1 MARTG
6 AKPRKTKTQSFYD
19 KIAEVHNLTLKVNGY
34 RASVSKFLRSL
45 DLKVDRETSVLD
57 AGCGTGLV
65 TLGFYDAGFRPGK
78 TVALDLS
85 LASLNLAMEQF
96 DKEKRTRKKKITGV
110 QGNVLHLPFEDESFD
125 LVFSCGVLEYVPID
139 EGLREMSRVLKPH
152 GRLVFIPVKPSLVGS
167 MLEFLYNFKI
177 HPLESVRESAKN
189 YFKIV
194 GNYSFPVAEPI
205 AWSKAIFLLEKK

>member
-6 AKPRKTKTQSFYD
+6 AKPHKTKTQSFYD
-19 KIAEVHNLTLKVNGY
+19 RIAEVHNLTLKLSGY
-34 RASVSKFLRSL
+34 RASVAKFLRSL
-45 DLKVDRETSVLD
+45 DLTVGRETSVLD

-65 TLGFYDAGFRPGK
+65 TLGFYDAGFKPGR

-85 LASLNLAMEQF
+85 LGSLKLAMEQF
-96 DKEKRTRKKKITGV
+96 GKEKKTRRKNIIAV
-110 QGNVLHLPFEDESFD
+110 QGNVLQLPFEDESFD
-125 LVFSCGVLEYVPID
+125 LVFSCGVLEYVPLD
-139 EGLREMSRVLKPH
+139 DGLREMSRVLKTH

-177 HPLESVRESAKN
+177 HPLESVRVSAKK

-194 GNYSFPVAEPI
+194 GNYNFPVAEPI

>member
-1 MARTG
+1 MTG
-6 AKPRKTKTQSFYD
+6 VKPRIAKTQTFYD
-19 KIAEVHNLTLKVNGY
+19 RIAEVHNLTLKLNGY
-34 RASVSKFLRSL
+34 RASVAKFLRSL

-65 TLGFYDAGFRPGK
+65 TLGFYDAGFKPGK

-85 LASLNLAMEQF
+85 LASLDLAIEQF
-96 DKEKRTRKKKITGV
+96 GKERKTKKKNIIGV
-110 QGNVLHLPFEDESFD
+110 QGNVLQLPFEDESFD
-125 LVFSCGVLEYVPID
+125 LVFSCGVLEYVPLD
-139 EGLREMSRVLKPH
+139 EGLREMSRVLKQH

-177 HPLESVRESAKN
+177 HPLESVRASAKK
-189 YFKIV
+189 YFRIV

>member
-6 AKPRKTKTQSFYD
+6 AKPRRTQTQNFYD
-19 KIAEVHNLTLKVNGY
+19 RIAEVHNLTLKINGY
-34 RASVSKFLRSL
+34 RASVAKFLRSL
-45 DLKVDRETSVLD
+45 DLKVDADSTVLD

-65 TLGFYDAGFRPGK
+65 TMGFYDAGFKPGR
-78 TVALDLS
+78 TIALDLS
-85 LASLNLAMEQF
+85 FGSLKLAMEQF
-96 DKEKRTRKKKITGV
+96 GMEKKTRKKNIIAA
-110 QGNVLHLPFEDESFD
+110 QGNVLQLPFDDESFD
-125 LVFSCGVLEYVPID
+125 LVFSCGVLEYVPLD
-139 EGLREMSRVLKPH
+139 DGLREMCRVLKPH

-177 HPLESVRESAKN
+177 HPLESVRASAKK

>member
-1 MARTG
+1 MART
-6 AKPRKTKTQSFYD
+6 AVKPRKTKTQNFYD
-19 KIAEVHNLTLKVNGY
+19 RIAEVHNLTLKVNGY
-34 RASVSKFLRSL
+34 RVSVAKFLRSL
-45 DLKVDRETSVLD
+45 DLKVDRNTSVLD

-65 TLGFYDAGFRPGK
+65 TLGFYDAGFKPGK

-85 LASLNLAMEQF
+85 KASLKLAMEQF
-96 DKEKRTRKKKITGV
+96 GKEKKTKAKKIIGV

-125 LVFSCGVLEYVPID
+125 LIFSCGVLEYVPID
-139 EGLREMSRVLKPH
+139 EGLREMSRVLKSH

-177 HPLESVRESAKN
+177 HPLESVKASARK
-189 YFKIV
+189 YFNIV
-194 GNYSFPVAEPI
+194 GNHKFPVAEPI

>member
-1 MARTG
+1 MTRTG
-6 AKPRKTKTQSFYD
+6 AKPRKTKTQNFYD
-19 KIAEVHNLTLKVNGY
+19 RIAEVHNLTLKLNGY
-34 RASVSKFLRSL
+34 RASVAKFLRSL
-45 DLKVDRETSVLD
+45 DLKVDRETAVLD

-96 DKEKRTRKKKITGV
+96 VKDKRTRKKKIIGV

-177 HPLESVRESAKN
+177 HPLESVRVSAKK

>member
-34 RASVSKFLRSL
+34 RASVAKFLRSL

-65 TLGFYDAGFRPGK
+65 TMGFYDAGFKPGK
-78 TVALDLS
+78 MVALDLS

-96 DKEKRTRKKKITGV
+96 GKERKTRKKKIIGV

-139 EGLREMSRVLKPH
+139 DGLREMSRVLKPH

-177 HPLESVRESAKN
+177 HPLESVRASAKK

>member
-1 MARTG
+1 MART
-6 AKPRKTKTQSFYD
+6 AVKPRKTKTQNFYD
-19 KIAEVHNLTLKVNGY
+19 RIAEVHNLTLKVNGY
-34 RASVSKFLRSL
+34 RVSVAKFLRSL
-45 DLKVDRETSVLD
+45 DLKVDRNTSVLD

-65 TLGFYDAGFRPGK
+65 TLGFYDAGFKPGK

-85 LASLNLAMEQF
+85 KASLKLAMEQF
-96 DKEKRTRKKKITGV
+96 GKEKKTKAKKIIGV

-125 LVFSCGVLEYVPID
+125 LIFSCGVLEYVPID
-139 EGLREMSRVLKPH
+139 EGLREMSRVLKSH

-177 HPLESVRESAKN
+177 HPLYSVKASARK
-189 YFKIV
+189 YFNIV
-194 GNYSFPVAEPI
+194 GNHKFPVAEPI

>member
-1 MARTG
+1 MTRTG
-6 AKPRKTKTQSFYD
+6 AKQRKMKTQNFYD
-19 KIAEVHNLTLKVNGY
+19 RIAEVHNLTLKLNGY
-34 RASVSKFLRSL
+34 RASVAKFLRSL

-65 TLGFYDAGFRPGK
+65 TLGFYDAGFKPGK

-85 LASLNLAMEQF
+85 AGSLKLAMEQF
-96 DKEKRTRKKKITGV
+96 AKDRKTRRKNIIAV
-110 QGNVLHLPFEDESFD
+110 QGNVLQLPFEDESFD
-125 LVFSCGVLEYVPID
+125 LIFSCGVLEYVPLD
-139 EGLREMSRVLKPH
+139 DGLREMSRILKSH
-152 GRLVFIPVKPSLVGS
+152 GRLVFIPVKPSLVGA

-177 HPLESVRESAKN
+177 HPLESVRASAKK

-194 GNYSFPVAEPI
+194 GNHSFPIGEPI

>member
-6 AKPRKTKTQSFYD
+6 AKPRKTKTQNFYD
-19 KIAEVHNLTLKVNGY
+19 RIAEVHNLTLKLNGY
-34 RASVSKFLRSL
+34 RVSVAKFLRSL
-45 DLKVDRETSVLD
+45 DLKVSRETSVLD

-65 TLGFYDAGFRPGK
+65 TLGFYDAGFKPGK

-96 DKEKRTRKKKITGV
+96 GKEKRTRKKNIIGV
-110 QGNVLHLPFEDESFD
+110 QGNVLQLPFDDESFD
-125 LVFSCGVLEYVPID
+125 LVFSCGVLEYVPLD
-139 EGLREMSRVLKPH
+139 EGLREMSRVLKSH

-167 MLEFLYNFKI
+167 VLEFLYNFKI
-177 HPLESVRESAKN
+177 HPLESVKASAKK

-194 GNYSFPVAEPI
+194 GNHRFPVAEPI